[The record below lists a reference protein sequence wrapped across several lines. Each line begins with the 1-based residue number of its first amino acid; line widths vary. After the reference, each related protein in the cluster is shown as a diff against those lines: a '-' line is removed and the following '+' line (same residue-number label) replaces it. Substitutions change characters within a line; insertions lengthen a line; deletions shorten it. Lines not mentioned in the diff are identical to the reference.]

1 MGRMPEC
8 RERMDAQERP
18 VKDFDYMLLS
28 KAELAATM
36 RGMTNV
42 GWKPRILDGKAL
54 AARMRGA
61 LTEEVAELTEKHG
74 RAPGL
79 AVILVGDD
87 PASQVYVRNKTSGC
101 KNMGVVS
108 FSHPLPADTT
118 QQHLLGLISEL
129 NADPKVD
136 GILVQ
141 LPVPAHINPDSLIE
155 AIDPGKDVDGF
166 HPYNVG
172 RLAARK
178 PALRSCTP
186 FGCMKLLE
194 ETGVDLHGKECVVV
208 GASNIVGRPMALE
221 LLLAGATVTVAHKFT
236 QDLRSHVERADIVIA
251 AAGKQG
257 LIKGEWIKPGAT
269 VIDVGIHR
277 LPDGTLTGDVEFKV
291 AAERAAWITPVP
303 GGVGPM
309 TITMLLANT
318 VEAFKAHLGD
328 T

>member
-1 MGRMPEC
+1 MS
-8 RERMDAQERP
+8 AQ
-18 VKDFDYMLLS
+18 
-28 KAELAATM
+28 
-36 RGMTNV
+36 
-42 GWKPRILDGKAL
+42 ILDGKAL
-54 AARMRGA
+54 SNRMRQS
-61 LTEEVAELTEKHG
+61 LTDEVAELTAKHG
-74 RAPGL
+74 RPPGL

-87 PASQVYVRNKTSGC
+87 PASEVYVRNKKTGCERMGITS
-101 KNMGVVS
+101 
-108 FSHPLPADTT
+108 FAHDLPAETT

-129 NADPKVD
+129 NADPRVD

-194 ETGVDLHGKECVVV
+194 QTGVDLHGKACVVV

-221 LLLAGATVTVAHKFT
+221 LLLAGATVTVTHKFT
-236 QDLRSHVERADIVIA
+236 RDLQQHVERADIVVA

-257 LIKGEWIKPGAT
+257 LIQGEWIKPGAI

-277 LPDGTLTGDVEFKV
+277 LADNSLTGDVVFET
-291 AAERAAWITPVP
+291 AAARAAWITPVP

-318 VEAFKAHLGD
+318 VEAFKAHVGD
-328 T
+328 AAN